1 MDTGWG
7 HARHFSFK
15 PTSEEFVAGNLSK
28 FFDDLG
34 WQTANSGFQNR
45 TPNRVSSSCRP
56 EFVTF
61 RARLPVSRATHFLL
75 SATFNNAAPS
85 APPK

>member
-15 PTSEEFVAGNLSK
+15 PTSGEFVAGNLSK

-34 WQTANSGFQNR
+34 WQTANPGF
-45 TPNRVSSSCRP
+45 
-56 EFVTF
+56 
-61 RARLPVSRATHFLL
+61 
-75 SATFNNAAPS
+75 
-85 APPK
+85 